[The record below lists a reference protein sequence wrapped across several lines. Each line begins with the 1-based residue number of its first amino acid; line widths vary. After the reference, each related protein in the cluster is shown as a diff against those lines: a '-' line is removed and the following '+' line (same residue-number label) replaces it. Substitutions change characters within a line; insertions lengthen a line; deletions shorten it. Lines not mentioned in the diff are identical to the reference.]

1 MPRARKQPSNPPAPV
16 QFIETEAQMA
26 GSTIE
31 LIDRGAGRSP
41 EKRRRRYHLLEHLAK
56 PRNYG
61 SGRVYPPLLT
71 GQQRDAGLALHDAWC
86 ETQRSPTAT
95 NEFVDKSID
104 WDGIA
109 LANAVRIGKFA
120 SVSRLLPQ
128 QYRDTVLTVVIH
140 QMPVDDMDALRAGLD
155 AIARGLRL

>member
-1 MPRARKQPSNPPAPV
+1 
-16 QFIETEAQMA
+16 MA
-26 GSTIE
+26 GATIE

-61 SGRVYPPLLT
+61 KGRQYPPLIT
-71 GQQRDAGLALHDAWC
+71 GRQRDAGLALHDAWC

-120 SVSRLLPQ
+120 HVSQYLPQ
-128 QYRDTVLTVVIH
+128 RYRDVVLLVCISQIATE
-140 QMPVDDMDALRAGLD
+140 DMDTLRAGLD
-155 AIARGLRL
+155 AIAEGLRL

>member
-1 MPRARKQPSNPPAPV
+1 
-16 QFIETEAQMA
+16 MA

-109 LANAVRIGKFA
+109 LANAERIGKFA
-120 SVSRLLPQ
+120 EVCQHLPQ
-128 QYRDTVLTVVIH
+128 RYRDVVLTVVID
-140 QMPVDDMDALRAGLD
+140 QIMVEDIEALRAGLN
-155 AIARGLRL
+155 AVAEGLRL